1 MKRPP
6 SGKPSGFREVGVVT
20 IGLFIDG
27 VEAFKGVEAFEGVD
41 AFEGL
46 GRHSRVFGN
55 HLKPISFRTELP
67 PINERRIVF
76 RLGAKFTR
84 VNFSYAPAATSID
97 RLDNQPAAP
106 PAMSN
111 DHLGK
116 ASTASPLPVIVNRS
130 KQ

>member
-1 MKRPP
+1 
-6 SGKPSGFREVGVVT
+6 
-20 IGLFIDG
+20 
-27 VEAFKGVEAFEGVD
+27 
-41 AFEGL
+41 L
-46 GRHSRVFGN
+46 GTHSRVFGN

-67 PINERRIVF
+67 PIDERRIVF

-97 RLDNQPAAP
+97 RLDNQP

-116 ASTASPLPVIVNRS
+116 ASTASLLPVIVNRS